1 MILVE
6 KYAENYD
13 SRGVTGNNI
22 ISYQH
27 NKTTIKLVKNYTVIV
42 AAVFNKRIKK
52 KTKKVMS
59 MAITMKVTI
68 TQCINEQGHD
78 TNKIQQHWKH
88 QR

>member
-27 NKTTIKLVKNYTVIV
+27 NKTTIKLVKNYTLIV

-52 KTKKVMS
+52 K
-59 MAITMKVTI
+59 
-68 TQCINEQGHD
+68 NEKSDEYGNNDEGNNNAMQ
-78 TNKIQQHWKH
+78 
-88 QR
+88 

>member
-52 KTKKVMS
+52 N

-88 QR
+88 RR

>member
-27 NKTTIKLVKNYTVIV
+27 NKTTIKLVKNYTLIV
-42 AAVFNKRIKK
+42 AAVFNKTIKK
-52 KTKKVMS
+52 RKK
-59 MAITMKVTI
+59 
-68 TQCINEQGHD
+68 
-78 TNKIQQHWKH
+78 
-88 QR
+88 

>member
-27 NKTTIKLVKNYTVIV
+27 NKTTIKLVKNYTVLLQQ
-42 AAVFNKRIKK
+42 FLIKEL

-68 TQCINEQGHD
+68 TQCNNEQGHD